1 MIQVNKNVLFVSMSD
16 KANGAENVLLMAAKV
31 IRAPMIFLQKV
42 KNGGLKFSQD
52 QQLTYVTDKSMLAG
66 FWGLAKSLKS
76 YRKGFIIISTHPY
89 LSAYLGFLKR
99 IGYLKSQLIV
109 RECTSVFT
117 RYSGFK
123 RWTYQVAYRFGYP
136 GASLIVC
143 QTALMRN
150 QFLKH
155 VSFIQPQKVIIQEN
169 PIDME
174 QAIIKANQP
183 LNDIDAGSDFICAA
197 GRLIP
202 EKGFSVLI
210 KAFSCIIKQ
219 YPDLNL
225 LLFGEGPEK
234 QLLTGLIKSHK
245 LEGRV
250 LLKGWTDNPL
260 PYFKKARVC
269 VVSSIKE
276 GFPNVLLEMMALN
289 PVVVSTLC
297 AGGIETIP
305 CIEKTEV
312 NNVNALIIAL
322 KKALHKDGEHE
333 KKTVQQYLGN
343 RKPEVFLRTIL
354 SALQ

>member
-1 MIQVNKNVLFVSMSD
+1 MQVNNNVLFVSMSD
-16 KANGAENVLLMAAKV
+16 IANGAENVLLMAARV
-31 IRAPMIFLQKV
+31 VRAPIIFLQKV
-42 KNGGLKFSQD
+42 KNGGLKFSQN
-52 QQLTYVTDKSMLAG
+52 QRLTYVTNKSMLAG
-66 FWGLAKSLKS
+66 FLGLAKSLKS

-123 RWTYQVAYRFGYP
+123 RWTYKIAYRLGYP
-136 GASLIVC
+136 GANLIVC
-143 QTALMRN
+143 QTALMRT

-155 VSFIQPQKVIIQEN
+155 VNFIQAQKVITQEN
-169 PIDME
+169 PIDIE
-174 QAIIKANQP
+174 QAIIKANKP
-183 LNDIDAGSDFICAA
+183 LNDIDTDSDFICAA

-210 KAFSCIIKQ
+210 KAFSCIMKQ
-219 YPDLNL
+219 YPYLNL

-234 QLLTGLIKSHK
+234 PLLIGLIKTHQ

-250 LLKGWTDNPL
+250 LLKGWSDNPL

-305 CIEKTEV
+305 CIEKTEA
-312 NNVNALIIAL
+312 NNVDALVVAL
-322 KKALHKDGEHE
+322 KKALHKDGEPE
-333 KKTVQQYLGN
+333 KKSIQQYLRN
-343 RKPEVFLRTIL
+343 RKPEVFVRTIL